1 MVPKTTE
8 LRYKAVQHTDKIG
21 NQYLLEYSS
30 ETFEEMGETLWPL
43 VGGVGKL
50 ASSYVVVAWVRL
62 SDFCDTCGLTWL
74 LFFFFSYPNFFPNTD
89 NIYIILGLSR
99 KNKNSREENNRDCS

>member
-1 MVPKTTE
+1 MVPQITE

-30 ETFEEMGETLWPL
+30 ETFKEMGKTLWPL
-43 VGGVGKL
+43 VGGVGEL

-62 SDFCDTCGLTWL
+62 SDFGDTCELTWL
-74 LFFFFSYPNFFPNTD
+74 LFFFFSYPNFSPNID
-89 NIYIILGLSR
+89 NIQIILGLSG
-99 KNKNSREENNRDCS
+99 KNRNSREANNRDCS